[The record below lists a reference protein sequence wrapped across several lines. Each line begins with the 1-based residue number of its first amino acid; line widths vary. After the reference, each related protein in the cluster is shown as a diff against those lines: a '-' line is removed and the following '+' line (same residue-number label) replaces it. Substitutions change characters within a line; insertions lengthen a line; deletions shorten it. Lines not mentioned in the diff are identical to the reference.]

1 MQVFALS
8 IVTLLFLYLAND
20 NEPFAFALLVF
31 A

>member
-8 IVTLLFLYLAND
+8 IVTLLFLYLVSD
-20 NEPFAFALLVF
+20 NEPFAFALLMF